1 MAWINFADHETLSFT
16 LDDTAVFTT
25 LFDGRIYFHI

>member
-1 MAWINFADHETLSFT
+1 MAWIHFADHKPFPFA

-25 LFDGRIYFHI
+25 LFDG